1 MGIHVIQQTVAARP
15 GFTRAEHGKNRAA
28 ASVGSDSSA
37 VPS

>member
-1 MGIHVIQQTVAARP
+1 MGVHVIQQAEAGRP

-28 ASVGSDSSA
+28 ASIGSDGWA